1 METGSP
7 TSFSMFKFGLGLMY
21 FILCYESI
29 MVFAPGG
36 DGGDPHR
43 PASVVMGT
51 TVFVILTVSIVRPL
65 VHKCLVVV

>member
-7 TSFSMFKFGLGLMY
+7 TSFSMFNFGRDLMY
-21 FILCYESI
+21 FILCYESV

-36 DGGDPHR
+36 DGGDPHQ
-43 PASVVMGT
+43 PVSVVGCT